1 MTMDERMYYKDH
13 LKNLEDE
20 ITNLS
25 SNLTPSLSDEILL
38 VEKKIEFEKILIEIE
53 VKQNKTVS
61 KCTEEE
67 LLYLIEVPSQL
78 TFEFVLYHL
87 SFLLLNCSLKTP
99 LLHSLLSFQLY

>member
-38 VEKKIEFEKILIEIE
+38 VEKKIEVEKILIEIE

-61 KCTEEE
+61 KSTEEE
-67 LLYLIEVPSQL
+67 LLYLIEK
-78 TFEFVLYHL
+78 ERI
-87 SFLLLNCSLKTP
+87 LKETKGFI
-99 LLHSLLSFQLY
+99 LQKKLD

>member
-25 SNLTPSLSDEILL
+25 SNLTPSLRDEILL

-61 KCTEEE
+61 KSTEEE
-67 LLYLIEVPSQL
+67 LLYLIEK
-78 TFEFVLYHL
+78 ERI
-87 SFLLLNCSLKTP
+87 LKETKGFI
-99 LLHSLLSFQLY
+99 LQKKLD

>member
-1 MTMDERMYYKDH
+1 MVMTMDERMYYKDH

-61 KCTEEE
+61 KSTEEE
-67 LLYLIEVPSQL
+67 LLYLIEK
-78 TFEFVLYHL
+78 ERI
-87 SFLLLNCSLKTP
+87 LKETKGFI
-99 LLHSLLSFQLY
+99 LQKKLD

>member
-13 LKNLEDE
+13 LKKLEDE

-53 VKQNKTVS
+53 IKQNKTVS
-61 KCTEEE
+61 KSTEEE
-67 LLYLIEVPSQL
+67 LLYLIEK
-78 TFEFVLYHL
+78 ERI
-87 SFLLLNCSLKTP
+87 LKETKGFI
-99 LLHSLLSFQLY
+99 LQKKLD

>member
-13 LKNLEDE
+13 LKKLEDE

-53 VKQNKTVS
+53 IKQNKTVS
-61 KCTEEE
+61 KSTEEE
-67 LLYLIEVPSQL
+67 LLYLIEK
-78 TFEFVLYHL
+78 ERI
-87 SFLLLNCSLKTP
+87 LKETKGFI
-99 LLHSLLSFQLY
+99 LQKKLDQ

>member
-53 VKQNKTVS
+53 VKKNKTVS
-61 KCTEEE
+61 KSTEEE
-67 LLYLIEVPSQL
+67 LLYLIEKERIL
-78 TFEFVLYHL
+78 KETK
-87 SFLLLNCSLKTP
+87 SFILQKKLD
-99 LLHSLLSFQLY
+99 